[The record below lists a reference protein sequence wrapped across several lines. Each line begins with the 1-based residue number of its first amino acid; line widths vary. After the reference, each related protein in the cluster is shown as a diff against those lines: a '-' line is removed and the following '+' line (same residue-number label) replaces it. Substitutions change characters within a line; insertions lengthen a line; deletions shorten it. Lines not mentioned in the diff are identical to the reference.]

1 MRGGTEKIP
10 GLIIAVFLLLFLAR
24 PSGSNMMDG
33 GKDGNGGA
41 DIPDVVL
48 RKVMVTPVRAHVG
61 DVIRIEM
68 EWDYWGDIT
77 KNYYDTNKAA
87 VRANGK
93 VVAGKTYTADFGVRP
108 GELCRE
114 TFLWD
119 TKGMAPGKYRI
130 RGEVPLILEKTPY
143 DNYLDVKEPVSLI
156 PVGASFP
163 AGEEPGGSAVAGDP
177 YEPEPQAA
185 EN

>member
-1 MRGGTEKIP
+1 MEAGFMLS
-10 GLIIAVFLLLFLAR
+10 LIQKRNVPFVTLVLVLLFAG
-24 PSGSNMMDG
+24 PAVSNDMN
-33 GKDGNGGA
+33 GNDRDGGA

-48 RKVMVTPVRAHVG
+48 RNVMVTPVRAHVG

-77 KNYYDTNKAA
+77 QNYYDTNTAA

-93 VVAGKTYTADFGVRP
+93 VVASKKYTADFGVRP

-143 DNYLDVKEPVSLI
+143 DNYLDVKEPLLLI
-156 PVGASFP
+156 PAGESFP
-163 AGEEPGGSAVAGDP
+163 AGENEGGSATAEAP
-177 YEPEPQAA
+177 Y
-185 EN
+185 

>member
-24 PSGSNMMDG
+24 PAGSNMMDG

-41 DIPDVVL
+41 EIPDVVL
-48 RKVMVTPVRAHVG
+48 RNVTVTPVRAHVG
-61 DVIRIEM
+61 DIIRIEM

-77 KNYYDTNKAA
+77 KNNYDTNTAA

-93 VVAGKTYTADFGVRP
+93 VVASKTYTSDFGGVRP
-108 GELCRE
+108 GEVKRE

-119 TKGMAPGKYRI
+119 TKGIAPGKYHL
-130 RGEVPLILEKTPY
+130 RGEVPLIMDKTHY
-143 DNYLDVKEPVSLI
+143 DNYLDVKEPFLLV
-156 PVGASFP
+156 PAGESFP
-163 AGEEPGGSAVAGDP
+163 AGKESGGSAVAESP
-177 YEPEPQAA
+177 Y
-185 EN
+185 